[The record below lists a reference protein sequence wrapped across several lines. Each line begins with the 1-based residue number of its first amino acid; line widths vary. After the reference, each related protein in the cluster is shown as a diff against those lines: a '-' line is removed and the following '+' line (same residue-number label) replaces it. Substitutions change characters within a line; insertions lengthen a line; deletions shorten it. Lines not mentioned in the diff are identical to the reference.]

1 MQKFCSPN
9 LITYKIMLKG
19 FLDHEMFEEAKE
31 LFLKLLANIESIS
44 RKGHYENK
52 VIPDLYTFN
61 LMLDACLAAQ
71 KWEDL
76 EFCFVKMLKYGYHF
90 NAKRHLQ
97 MILDACRAG
106 KVFDCFCNLCSYN
119 FVIVRSFILP
129 FLPSQVELL
138 ETTWKHLI
146 QEDRIPPLELTIE
159 IFRVKLQQQG
169 DCNEAIS
176 YLALMDSKAAFS
188 TKWWLKFFSE
198 NAHSLGKKGMSHLM
212 DLLNSTS
219 PKTESHAQLLE
230 ILKISCDKFLS
241 ENQLSVSSY
250 SVHCETQ

>member
-76 EFCFVKMLKYGYHF
+76 EFFFVKMLKYGYHF

-106 KVFDCFCNLCSYN
+106 KVL
-119 FVIVRSFILP
+119 IVS
-129 FLPSQVELL
+129 
-138 ETTWKHLI
+138 
-146 QEDRIPPLELTIE
+146 
-159 IFRVKLQQQG
+159 
-169 DCNEAIS
+169 AIS
-176 YLALMDSKAAFS
+176 VRIILSLFV
-188 TKWWLKFFSE
+188 
-198 NAHSLGKKGMSHLM
+198 HSF
-212 DLLNSTS
+212 
-219 PKTESHAQLLE
+219 
-230 ILKISCDKFLS
+230 FLS
-241 ENQLSVSSY
+241 FL
-250 SVHCETQ
+250 HR